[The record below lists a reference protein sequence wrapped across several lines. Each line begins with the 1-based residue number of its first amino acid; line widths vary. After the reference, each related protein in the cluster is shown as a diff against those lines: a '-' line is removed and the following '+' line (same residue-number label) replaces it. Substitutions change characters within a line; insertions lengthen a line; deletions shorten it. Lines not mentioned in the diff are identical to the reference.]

1 MCDPEV
7 DQACLLAAADDLD
20 RVKEYE
26 KRTRHD
32 VMAHLE
38 AFADRA
44 PAAIGP
50 YSQGVV
56 SGSLLFTSGQLPI
69 DPATGKIPEGT
80 IEEKAHLVFKNLQ
93 AIAAEAGTT
102 LDNAVKT
109 TVFLADIANFQAVNQ
124 VYAQYFKEPY
134 PARSA
139 FQVAALPLGADVEVE
154 AIFQL

>member
-1 MCDPEV
+1 MPKTTIKTE
-7 DQACLLAAADDLD
+7 
-20 RVKEYE
+20 
-26 KRTRHD
+26 
-32 VMAHLE
+32 
-38 AFADRA
+38 RA

-56 SGSLLFTSGQLPI
+56 SGNLLFTSGQLPI
-69 DPATGKIPEGT
+69 DPATGKIPEGS
-80 IEEKAHLVFKNLQ
+80 IEDKAHIVFKNLE
-93 AIAAEAGTT
+93 AIAKEAGTS
-102 LDNAVKT
+102 LDNAIKT
-109 TVFLADIANFQAVNQ
+109 TVFLADIANFQAVNS

>member
-1 MCDPEV
+1 MSKKPIQTD
-7 DQACLLAAADDLD
+7 
-20 RVKEYE
+20 
-26 KRTRHD
+26 H
-32 VMAHLE
+32 
-38 AFADRA
+38 A

-56 SGSLLFTSGQLPI
+56 SGGLLFTSGQLPI
-69 DPATGKIPEGT
+69 DPATGKIPDGS
-80 IEEKAHLVFKNLQ
+80 IEDKAHIVFKNLE
-93 AIAAEAGTT
+93 AIASAAGTT

-154 AIFQL
+154 AIFKV

>member
-1 MCDPEV
+1 MPKTT
-7 DQACLLAAADDLD
+7 
-20 RVKEYE
+20 VK
-26 KRTRHD
+26 T
-32 VMAHLE
+32 
-38 AFADRA
+38 DRA

-56 SGSLLFTSGQLPI
+56 SGNLLFTSGQLPI
-69 DPATGKIPEGT
+69 DPATGKIPQGS
-80 IEEKAHLVFKNLQ
+80 IEDKAHLVFKNLE
-93 AIAAEAGTT
+93 AIAKEAGTT

-109 TVFLADIANFQAVNQ
+109 TVFLADIANFQAVNS

>member
-1 MCDPEV
+1 MSKKPIQTD
-7 DQACLLAAADDLD
+7 
-20 RVKEYE
+20 
-26 KRTRHD
+26 H
-32 VMAHLE
+32 
-38 AFADRA
+38 A

-56 SGSLLFTSGQLPI
+56 SGGLLFTSGQLPI
-69 DPATGKIPEGT
+69 DPATGKIPDGS
-80 IEEKAHLVFKNLQ
+80 IEDKAHIVFKNLE
-93 AIAAEAGTT
+93 AIASAAGTT

-109 TVFLADIANFQAVNQ
+109 TVFLADIADFQAVNQ

-154 AIFQL
+154 AIFKV

>member
-1 MCDPEV
+1 MSK
-7 DQACLLAAADDLD
+7 QAIQTDS
-20 RVKEYE
+20 
-26 KRTRHD
+26 
-32 VMAHLE
+32 
-38 AFADRA
+38 A

-50 YSQGVV
+50 YSQAVV
-56 SGSLLFTSGQLPI
+56 SGGFLFTSGQLPI

-80 IEEKAHLVFKNLQ
+80 IEEKAHIVFRNLA
-93 AIAAEAGTT
+93 AIAKEAGTI

-109 TVFLADIANFQAVNQ
+109 TVYLADIGNFQAVNT
-124 VYAQYFKEPY
+124 VYAQYFNEPY

>member
-1 MCDPEV
+1 MPNTTS
-7 DQACLLAAADDLD
+7 
-20 RVKEYE
+20 K
-26 KRTRHD
+26 T
-32 VMAHLE
+32 
-38 AFADRA
+38 DRA

-56 SGSLLFTSGQLPI
+56 SGNLLFTSGQLPI
-69 DPATGKIPEGT
+69 DPATGKIPEGS
-80 IEEKAHLVFKNLQ
+80 IEDKAHIVFKNLE
-93 AIAAEAGTT
+93 AIAREAGTS

-109 TVFLADIANFQAVNQ
+109 TVYLADIANFQAVNS
-124 VYAQYFKEPY
+124 VYAQYFQEPY

>member
-1 MCDPEV
+1 MSKK
-7 DQACLLAAADDLD
+7 AI
-20 RVKEYE
+20 
-26 KRTRHD
+26 RTDH
-32 VMAHLE
+32 
-38 AFADRA
+38 A

-56 SGSLLFTSGQLPI
+56 SGNLLFTSGQLPI
-69 DPATGKIPEGT
+69 DPATGNIPEGS
-80 IEEKAHLVFKNLQ
+80 IEDKAHIVFKNLE
-93 AIAAEAGTT
+93 AIAAAAGTT

-154 AIFQL
+154 AVFQL